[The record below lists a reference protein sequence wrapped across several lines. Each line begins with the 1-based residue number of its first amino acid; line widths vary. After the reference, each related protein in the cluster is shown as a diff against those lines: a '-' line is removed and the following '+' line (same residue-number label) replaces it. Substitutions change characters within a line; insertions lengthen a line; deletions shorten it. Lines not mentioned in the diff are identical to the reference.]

1 MPFALGERLLLHRLV
16 GGSWVWI
23 VAVVAV
29 ILLVRFWPL
38 ILAWIERQRR
48 R

>member
-1 MPFALGERLLLHRLV
+1 MR
-16 GGSWVWI
+16 GGWVWI

-38 ILAWIERQRR
+38 ILAWFEQRR